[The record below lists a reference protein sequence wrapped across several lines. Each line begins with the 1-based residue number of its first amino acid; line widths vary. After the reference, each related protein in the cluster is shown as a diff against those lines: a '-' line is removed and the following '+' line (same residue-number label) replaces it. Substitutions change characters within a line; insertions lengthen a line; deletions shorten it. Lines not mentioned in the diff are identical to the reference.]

1 MIRISAIRV
10 VFVLVSALALSF
22 TTIAAAQFETRGRFV
37 AGPSPTWI
45 AVGDFNHDGKPDL
58 VVTAPQG
65 VTGSVV
71 ILLGNGDGT
80 FQEGKS
86 YRAGI
91 GPFSV
96 AIADF
101 NGGGN
106 LDLAIANELS
116 PYLTI
121 LLGNGDGTF
130 HYGPQ
135 SPKTPS
141 FEQTVMV
148 GDFNGDR
155 IPDILALSTSN
166 PCMCISVLLG
176 NGDGTFQE
184 AITTE
189 PTFAM
194 QAVGMGDFNG
204 DGQLDLAT
212 AGTFGFGSGVNILL
226 GNGDGT
232 FTLGAN
238 YPGDTAP
245 AAIAVADFNGD
256 HNLDLAIAN
265 SEGVGISVMLGNGNG
280 TFQPAVDYPIP
291 FSVWVTAADV
301 NGDHELD
308 LIVANDVISGRH
320 NSSGATVFLGNG
332 DGTFQQPG
340 KFYQAEQETSYV
352 AVGDFNSDRKPD
364 LVITDFRFDDVV
376 VMLNTGVV
384 SFAPTTMLNFQKQ
397 AVGTTSGP
405 QTVTLTN
412 TGTTALKIASMKAS
426 AEFAV
431 TSTCGANVAAGAKCT
446 ISVTFSPT
454 QKGARQGTITII
466 DSASSKPQVID
477 LFGTGT

>member
-10 VFVLVSALALSF
+10 VSVLVSALALSF
-22 TTIAAAQFETRGRFV
+22 TTIAAAQFETRGRFIADSSSSPV
-37 AGPSPTWI
+37 AI

-58 VVTAPQG
+58 AVVSDCCSGSG
-65 VTGSVV
+65 VS
-71 ILLGNGDGT
+71 ILLGRGDGT
-80 FQEGKS
+80 FEPGVQ
-86 YRAGI
+86 YAAGDQ
-91 GPFSV
+91 PFSIV
-96 AIADF
+96 AADF
-101 NGGGN
+101 NGDGN
-106 LDLAIANELS
+106 LDLAVANDLS

-130 HYGPQ
+130 RYGPQ

-148 GDFNGDR
+148 GDFNGDH

-176 NGDGTFQE
+176 NGDGTFQD

-189 PTFAM
+189 PTFAV
-194 QAVGMGDFNG
+194 QAVGVGDFNG

-232 FTLGAN
+232 FRVGASYPGESTPLSIAVADFNRDHKRDLAIAYLEGTGISVMLGNGDGTFQPAVN
-238 YPGDTAP
+238 YPTAFP
-245 AAIAVADFNGD
+245 NWVAVADFNGD
-256 HNLDLAIAN
+256 HIPDLVAAN
-265 SEGVGISVMLGNGNG
+265 
-280 TFQPAVDYPIP
+280 FD
-291 FSVWVTAADV
+291 F
-301 NGDHELD
+301 
-308 LIVANDVISGRH
+308 
-320 NSSGATVFLGNG
+320 SSGVSVFLGNG
-332 DGTFQQPG
+332 DGTFHPG
-340 KFYQAEQETSYV
+340 VFYPAGYETSYV
-352 AVGDFNSDRKPD
+352 AVGDFNGDRK
-364 LVITDFRFDDVV
+364 TDIVAADYRYNDVY

-384 SFAPTTMLNFQKQ
+384 SFSPTTMLNFKKQ

-405 QTVTLTN
+405 QTVTLAN